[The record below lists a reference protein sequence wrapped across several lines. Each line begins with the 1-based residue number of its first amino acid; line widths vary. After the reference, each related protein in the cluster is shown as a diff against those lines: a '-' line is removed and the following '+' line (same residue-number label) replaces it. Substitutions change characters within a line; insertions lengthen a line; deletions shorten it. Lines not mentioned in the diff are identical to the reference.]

1 MRWATAAGAVLL
13 AIFLGTATA
22 TASPY
27 VSQVRD
33 VNFGLEDSHPQELAA
48 VGATLF
54 FAADDG
60 VHGIELW
67 KSDGTTAGTS
77 LVADLNPGGVSS
89 SPAELTA
96 VGGNLFFTATSN
108 GGADR
113 DVYVSDGTTA
123 GTDPVASFPSADPP
137 GNLAVF
143 GDEL

>member
-27 VSQVRD
+27 VSQGRD
-33 VNFGLEDSHPQELAA
+33 INFGLGDSHPQDLVA
-48 VGATLF
+48 VGDTLF
-54 FAADDG
+54 FTADDG

-89 SPAELTA
+89 SPGELTA
-96 VGGNLFFTATSN
+96 AGGKLFFTATSN
-108 GGADR
+108 GGAER
-113 DVYVSDGTTA
+113 GVYASDG
-123 GTDPVASFPSADPP
+123 
-137 GNLAVF
+137 
-143 GDEL
+143 